1 MPISFTFTFS
11 TMTSTTKTQH
21 FFRVL
26 LGLLLLFTGTGH
38 LSWLN
43 VPFRAQVPSWVP
55 LDPSLVVNLSGLVEI
70 SLGLMLLLWTAKR
83 VLAGWLTALF
93 FVLIFPG
100 NLQQYLSHTDA
111 FGLNTDSL
119 RLLRLFLHPLL
130 VIWPLWSTGAWKTW
144 RQKG

>member
-1 MPISFTFTFS
+1 VPVSFTFTFS

-43 VPFRAQVPSWVP
+43 VPFQAQVPSWVP
-55 LDPSLVVNLSGLVEI
+55 LDASLVVNLSGLVEI

-130 VIWPLWSTGAWKTW
+130 VIWPLWSTGAWKAW